1 MNCGEKIARLR
12 KQNNMTQAELGEAL
26 SVTYQ
31 AVSKWERSESLPDF
45 DTISRI
51 SKLFQVPI
59 SYFEEG
65 GEEQVASDMTATTA
79 DSATSTATP
88 IADIIGMCVHCGKVV
103 REGEEETKEPKLIC
117 KACAELARQEAERRI
132 LAEKRQQELEKQRK
146 QDRDN
151 FAKSKFRKRRNIA
164 LIIAAI
170 PAIIV
175 FLMFLIVSLT
185 DAEMIQ
191 DKELQTAG
199 IGCAVV
205 FGIVAFTFTSQ
216 MIWGGVVRSVC
227 TGGGKILGMPGV
239 IFSLSPDGIIFLI
252 VVKILQF
259 FIVVFVFV
267 ASILF
272 CIFLAMFI
280 SPFTFIPSLLWRNRE
295 IRKATAVDLEEF

>member
-65 GEEQVASDMTATTA
+65 GEDQIHSDASAATVDSSTVIIDSMA
-79 DSATSTATP
+79 DV
-88 IADIIGMCVHCGKVV
+88 IGMCVCCGKVV
-103 REGEEETKEPKLIC
+103 REGEEETREPKLIC
-117 KACAELARQEAERRI
+117 KSCAELNRQETEKRI
-132 LAEKRQQELEKQRK
+132 LAQKKERELEKQRK
-146 QDRDN
+146 QDRDEL
-151 FAKSKFRKRRNIA
+151 AKSKFRRRRNIA

-170 PAIIV
+170 PAVIV
-175 FLMFLIVSLT
+175 FLLFLITSLT

-205 FGIVAFTFTSQ
+205 FGICAFTFTSQ

-227 TGGGKILGMPGV
+227 TGGGKILSMPGI

-252 VVKILQF
+252 VVKIIQF

-272 CIFLAMFI
+272 CIFLAILI
-280 SPFTFIPSLLWRNRE
+280 SPFTFIPSLLWHNRE
-295 IRKATAVDLEEF
+295 IRNADEYDLDN

>member
-65 GEEQVASDMTATTA
+65 GEDRILSDA
-79 DSATSTATP
+79 SATAVDSSAVFVDSM
-88 IADIIGMCVHCGKVV
+88 ADVIGMCVCCGKVV
-103 REGEEETKEPKLIC
+103 REGEEETREPKLIC
-117 KACAELARQEAERRI
+117 KSCAELNRQEAENRLLAQKKEREREAQRI
-132 LAEKRQQELEKQRK
+132 KNRDEL
-146 QDRDN
+146 
-151 FAKSKFRKRRNIA
+151 AKSKFRKRRNIA
-164 LIIAAI
+164 LIIGAI
-170 PAIIV
+170 PAVIV
-175 FLMFLIVSLT
+175 FLMFFIVSLT
-185 DAEMIQ
+185 DAEMVA
-191 DKELQTAG
+191 DKDLQKAG
-199 IGCAVV
+199 IGCAIV
-205 FGIVAFTFTSQ
+205 FGISAFTFTSQ

-227 TGGGKILGMPGV
+227 TGGGKILAMPGI

-252 VVKILQF
+252 VVKIIQF

-267 ASILF
+267 ASILL
-272 CIFLAMFI
+272 CIFLAILI
-280 SPFTFIPSLLWRNRE
+280 SPFTFIPSLLWHNRE
-295 IRKATAVDLEEF
+295 IRKATEADLLD